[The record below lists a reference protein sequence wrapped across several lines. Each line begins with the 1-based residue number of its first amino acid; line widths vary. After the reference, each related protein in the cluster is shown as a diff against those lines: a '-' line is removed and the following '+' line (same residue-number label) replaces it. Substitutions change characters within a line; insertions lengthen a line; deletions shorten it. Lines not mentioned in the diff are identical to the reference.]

1 MRSLFSPDLI
11 ELVTALILCF
21 LAAKEKRETGSVS
34 DFKALRI
41 VMNQNWTSCRISP
54 ITHIKKMVRDVI
66 DVVLYNMVNKILY
79 FIFSHSLLH
88 KMSLQHSLELIIII
102 GL

>member
-1 MRSLFSPDLI
+1 MRSLFSPDLT
-11 ELVTALILCF
+11 EFVTTLTLCF

-41 VMNQNWTSCRISP
+41 VMNQNWTRV
-54 ITHIKKMVRDVI
+54 KKMVRDVI
-66 DVVLYNMVNKILY
+66 HVVLYNTVSKILY
-79 FIFSHSLLH
+79 FIFYHSLLH